1 MHRLTLANLRY
12 ILGLDACEVK
22 YNKCL
27 HMVGRSVGIDMHGVV
42 ACRDGGKKSRDCVR
56 WDQDFAF
63 LWRFFCFAGGEER
76 EVSV

>member
-1 MHRLTLANLRY
+1 
-12 ILGLDACEVK
+12 
-22 YNKCL
+22 
-27 HMVGRSVGIDMHGVV
+27 MHGVV

-76 EVSV
+76 SLGLMISTDKAGRRNETHAMLCFASGL